1 MNAKGLYQ
9 VAFGARELRCQRV
22 QYWRGRNRGRKTR
35 PWQLAP
41 GGDGGDVVEGR
52 SPGLAGWPG
61 WLALGSR
68 AGRACGVRW
77 PVGGRAECGGRWA
90 DGRSAGRLGFQFH
103 RFVGLGFERR
113 VQSSFFRFH

>member
-1 MNAKGLYQ
+1 
-9 VAFGARELRCQRV
+9 V

-61 WLALGSR
+61 WLALGSH

-77 PVGGRAECGGRWA
+77 PVGGRAECGPARVPVPPPFRRFGF
-90 DGRSAGRLGFQFH
+90 RL
-103 RFVGLGFERR
+103 
-113 VQSSFFRFH
+113 SSSVFRFQCFLRF